1 MCVCVAS
8 RGREKRTSVSSSAGG
23 MRFLCTG
30 VEAIRQSSKGRGRCR
45 KSIFR
50 KGFLH
55 SVHLREEKVS
65 CIVLLLLLRLKYLSL
80 PAEKRFFAATSPKRI
95 LPLTLAFFPQ
105 FISAESIVV
114 DPPLA
119 LYCQQQ
125 ATPPVWTVNQGGERE
140 RESGAFSSS

>member
-1 MCVCVAS
+1 MLLFRLLCVCAAS

-80 PAEKRFFAATSPKRI
+80 PAQKRLFTLQLPPKESSPSLWPFFLSSYLRSP
-95 LPLTLAFFPQ
+95 
-105 FISAESIVV
+105 
-114 DPPLA
+114 
-119 LYCQQQ
+119 
-125 ATPPVWTVNQGGERE
+125 
-140 RESGAFSSS
+140 SSSTHPSPFIVNNKQLRRFGP